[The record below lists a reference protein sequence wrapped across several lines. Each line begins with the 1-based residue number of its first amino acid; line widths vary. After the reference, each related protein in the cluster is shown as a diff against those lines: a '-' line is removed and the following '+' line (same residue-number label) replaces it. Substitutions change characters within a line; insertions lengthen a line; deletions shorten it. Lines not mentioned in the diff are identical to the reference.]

1 MNRTGTAGA
10 GSVCFLLGN
19 LRVGGIARNA
29 INLADAL
36 IQDGHRVDYFLIRAE
51 GPFLSQVPPAVG
63 LFHGAGTAR
72 RSLPHLARYLRMQ
85 RPSALISGNPYVF
98 LLAFLA
104 AKLVRSQA
112 TIVSTVHTNLS
123 RDLQPRPLQTRLL
136 MRAAILAYGAAD
148 RVVAV
153 SSGAADDV
161 AKLARIPRD
170 RIRVIY
176 NPIVTPQLLDVAHQ
190 SVPCDIIDTLSTPVI
205 IAAGRLTRQKDFA
218 TLIRA
223 FAIVRRLRTDAR
235 LVILGEGEEREDLE
249 RLVRKLDLLSSV
261 RFPGFVPNPVA
272 YFSKADVFVLS
283 SAWEGFGNVL
293 AEAMA
298 VGTPVVSTNCPS
310 GPAEILA
317 NGKYGKLVDIA
328 DAAGL
333 ADAIL
338 STLDS
343 PIDPLALQDRARAF
357 TSATATSQ
365 LLELLALHQRSRAID
380 H

>member
-1 MNRTGTAGA
+1 M
-10 GSVCFLLGN
+10 
-19 LRVGGIARNA
+19 
-29 INLADAL
+29 NLADAL
-36 IQDGHRVDYFLIRAE
+36 IQLGHGVDFFLIKAE
-51 GPFLSQVPPAVG
+51 GAFLSQVPPSVR

-72 RSLPHLARYLRMQ
+72 QSLPHLVRYLKVE
-85 RPSALISGNPYVF
+85 RPTALICGNPYVF
-98 LLAFLA
+98 ILAFLA

-123 RDLQPRPLQTRLL
+123 RDLQPRPLHHRLL
-136 MRAAILAYGAAD
+136 MRAAILAYRAAD
-148 RVVAV
+148 RIVAV

-176 NPIVTPQLLDVAHQ
+176 NPIVTSQLLDGAHQ
-190 SVPCDIIDTLSTPVI
+190 GVPCDILNGLSAPVI
-205 IAAGRLTRQKDFA
+205 IGAGRLTRQKDFP

-223 FAIVRRLRTDAR
+223 FGIVRRLRTDAR
-235 LVILGEGEEREDLE
+235 LVILGDGEELE
-249 RLVRKLDLLSSV
+249 ELEGLVRKLDLVSSV
-261 RFPGFVPNPVA
+261 RLPGFVPNPVA

-293 AEAMA
+293 TEAMA
-298 VGTPVVSTNCPS
+298 VGTPVVATNCPS

-317 NGKYGKLVDIA
+317 NGKYGKLVDIG

-343 PIDPLALQDRARAF
+343 PTDPLALQDRARAF
-357 TSATATSQ
+357 TSATAAVQ
-365 LLELLALHQRSRAID
+365 LVELLGMHQRTEADD